1 MGADKRLLENK
12 DQQHAET
19 NKQSR
24 NLKVFVQLVFKWV
37 GMADEIKFAVHKQGD
52 EHNWKW

>member
-19 NKQSR
+19 DKQSR
-24 NLKVFVQLVFKWV
+24 NLKVFVQLVFKCV
-37 GMADEIKFAVHKQGD
+37 GVANEIKFAVHKQGD
-52 EHNWKW
+52 EHN